1 MGMTNIPHRV
11 PLFLALALAASA
23 AGQERPATAPSPPEA
38 GEEARLAAFADTAV
52 DWGRGVEAVIEGAY
66 RSCFKTYI
74 IGGRVLTLRLP
85 FAENNERSEL
95 ARDPLEVLGG
105 GKADP
110 AALWKSVDELL
121 ETEDFLA
128 YLAAL
133 SDGKKK
139 GFAFD
144 LETRSWSVVQSRFY
158 IERREAGDY
167 PGLPN
172 RPFVVASGR
181 GPTVSD
187 LYNYVY
193 CVGRLGLDC
202 SGFVWNALRAIA
214 RAGGLDLDKTLRK
227 VVGAPASADAALYVG
242 TNFFSP
248 RNKALREIR
257 DEIRNLQPGDVILF
271 RAEDGEPLHSSIIQ
285 SIDLAAGRI
294 RYLQSTDEAPLEER
308 GVHESFILFDP
319 ARPDSSLRD
328 PGLVWTQRREPAFP
342 GEILS
347 AYPDDGARYRAAIGG
362 GGTVVR
368 LTALAKAV
376 ERIRADAKK

>member
-1 MGMTNIPHRV
+1 VI
-11 PLFLALALAASA
+11 LALALVAPTAAQAAS
-23 AGQERPATAPSPPEA
+23 PSA
-38 GEEARLAAFADTAV
+38 EEARLAAFADAAE
-52 DWGRGVEAVIEGAY
+52 DWGRGVEGIIEGAY

-74 IGGRVLTLRLP
+74 MGGRVMTLRLP
-85 FAENNERSEL
+85 FAQNNERSEL
-95 ARDPLEVLGG
+95 AADSLEVLGG

-110 AALWKSVDELL
+110 AALWASVDELFA
-121 ETEDFLA
+121 TEDFRG

-133 SDGKKK
+133 SDGRKK

-144 LETRSWSVVQSRFY
+144 LEKRSWSVVESRFY

-181 GPTVSD
+181 GPTASD
-187 LYNYVY
+187 LYNYLY

-214 RAGGLDLDKTLRK
+214 RAGGIDLDTALRK
-227 VVGAPASADAALYVG
+227 VVGAPTRADAALYVG

-248 RNKALREIR
+248 RNKAMLEVR
-257 DEIRNLQPGDVILF
+257 DEIRKLQPGDVILF
-271 RAEDGEPLHSSIIQ
+271 RAEDGQPLHSSIIQ
-285 SIDLAAGRI
+285 SIDLAAGRL

-319 ARPDSSLRD
+319 ARPDASLRD
-328 PGLVWTQRREPAFP
+328 PELVWTQRREPAFP

-347 AYPDDGARYRAAIGG
+347 AYPDDGARYRAEKGG

-368 LTALAKAV
+368 LRALEKAV
-376 ERIRADAKK
+376 ERIRAAAKD

>member
-1 MGMTNIPHRV
+1 
-11 PLFLALALAASA
+11 
-23 AGQERPATAPSPPEA
+23 
-38 GEEARLAAFADTAV
+38 
-52 DWGRGVEAVIEGAY
+52 
-66 RSCFKTYI
+66 
-74 IGGRVLTLRLP
+74 
-85 FAENNERSEL
+85 
-95 ARDPLEVLGG
+95 
-105 GKADP
+105 
-110 AALWKSVDELL
+110 
-121 ETEDFLA
+121 
-128 YLAAL
+128 
-133 SDGKKK
+133 
-139 GFAFD
+139 
-144 LETRSWSVVQSRFY
+144 
-158 IERREAGDY
+158 
-167 PGLPN
+167 
-172 RPFVVASGR
+172 
-181 GPTVSD
+181 
-187 LYNYVY
+187 
-193 CVGRLGLDC
+193 
-202 SGFVWNALRAIA
+202 
-214 RAGGLDLDKTLRK
+214 
-227 VVGAPASADAALYVG
+227 VGAPASADAALYVG